1 VVSRRHSGARLLPWI
16 ILEPGNEA
24 PAGQGDRANRLSIWP
39 PKIPRPTGEK
49 HRRSRRVTYFRT
61 KLRQTWRRMGGAVLY
76 AIATVYFIVDLVFLS
91 FIRPLRRRLLGGGRL
106 HDWVEGL
113 KRYVALSLVLVPL
126 AILEPVKPVGFYL
139 TAKGHLFSGGSVIA
153 IGEIIKVTLVEQ
165 VIEITKPKLLSFHWF
180 AWMYSRW
187 EAVLAR
193 LHSIRTFQAI
203 KRQVKSMAARVRQ
216 MKSGMELR

>member
-1 VVSRRHSGARLLPWI
+1 MIR
-16 ILEPGNEA
+16 
-24 PAGQGDRANRLSIWP
+24 
-39 PKIPRPTGEK
+39 
-49 HRRSRRVTYFRT
+49 FRI
-61 KLRQTWRRMGGAVLY
+61 KLRQTPRRMGSAVLY
-76 AIATVYFIVDLVFLS
+76 AIAAVYFIVDLVFLS
-91 FIRPLRRRLLGGGRL
+91 FIRPLRRRLFRGGRL

-113 KRYVALSLVLVPL
+113 NRYVALSLVLVPL

-139 TAKGHLFSGGSVIA
+139 TAKGHLVIGGSVIA

-187 EAVLAR
+187 EAVLER